1 MKGYPVNMSGSGIG
15 LSTWKITACWQVN
28 SAAKKRIR
36 EGANPPCRESSRHLA
51 QIFSRFLPV
60 AHRGWMN
67 PSRQLLHSCRLRRC
81 KRAHRSVAA
90 GDVVADRGQTLQNR
104 LPLFPVQLP
113 QERPQPLDE
122 WILQQC
128 LAVRFGHEEAVQAD
142 AKRFGNFFQRSEAG
156 RHLAAFDPRQI
167 RPGNPRARLE
177 LALRHP
183 ARFAQLPD
191 TLPYILHRLAVRPLL
206 EELPVVARKLLR
218 LRWRNQKLHLRRQQ
232 AQAPAAIPRAGAIL
246 HEPAGL
252 TTNYFAVEVQ
262 VHSNLVP
269 VRTVHTI
276 RLFRHRCSSQ
286 TIPACG

>member
-1 MKGYPVNMSGSGIG
+1 MKGCPVNMSRNGIG
-15 LSTWKITACWQVN
+15 LSTWKITACWRVN
-28 SAAKKRIR
+28 SAAKKTTR
-36 EGANPPCRESSRHLA
+36 EGANSPCRESSRHLA
-51 QIFSRFLPV
+51 QILSRFLPV
-60 AHRGWMN
+60 AHHGWMN
-67 PSRQLLHSCRLRRC
+67 PSRQLLDSCRLRRC
-81 KRAHRSVAA
+81 KRTHRPVAA
-90 GDVVADRGQTLQNR
+90 GNMVADRGQTLQNR
-104 LPLFPVQLP
+104 LPLFPVQLS

-128 LAVRFGHEEAVQAD
+128 FAARFG
-142 AKRFGNFFQRSEAG
+142 
-156 RHLAAFDPRQI
+156 
-167 RPGNPRARLE
+167 
-177 LALRHP
+177 
-183 ARFAQLPD
+183 QLPD

-262 VHSNLVP
+262 VHCNLVP
-269 VRTVHTI
+269 ARTIHTI

>member
-28 SAAKKRIR
+28 SGAKKRIR

-60 AHRGWMN
+60 AHRGW
-67 PSRQLLHSCRLRRC
+67 
-81 KRAHRSVAA
+81 
-90 GDVVADRGQTLQNR
+90 TLQNR

-128 LAVRFGHEEAVQAD
+128 FAVRFGHEEAVQAD

-218 LRWRNQKLHLRRQQ
+218 LRWRN
-232 AQAPAAIPRAGAIL
+232 
-246 HEPAGL
+246 
-252 TTNYFAVEVQ
+252 
-262 VHSNLVP
+262 
-269 VRTVHTI
+269 
-276 RLFRHRCSSQ
+276 
-286 TIPACG
+286 

>member
-67 PSRQLLHSCRLRRC
+67 PSRQL
-81 KRAHRSVAA
+81 
-90 GDVVADRGQTLQNR
+90 
-104 LPLFPVQLP
+104 P
-113 QERPQPLDE
+113 
-122 WILQQC
+122 
-128 LAVRFGHEEAVQAD
+128 
-142 AKRFGNFFQRSEAG
+142 
-156 RHLAAFDPRQI
+156 AFDPRQI

-183 ARFAQLPD
+183 ARFAQLSD

-218 LRWRNQKLHLRRQQ
+218 LRWRN
-232 AQAPAAIPRAGAIL
+232 
-246 HEPAGL
+246 
-252 TTNYFAVEVQ
+252 
-262 VHSNLVP
+262 
-269 VRTVHTI
+269 
-276 RLFRHRCSSQ
+276 
-286 TIPACG
+286 